1 MFKYPDQWS
10 KQLNIQS
17 FNLVTYNLPIKYNS
31 YLVGIVCRE
40 SGNSNTEYG
49 QCLYSYTLSTINIMG
64 RNGHSH
70 LLVIGI

>member
-1 MFKYPDQWS
+1 MNDNNMSATINDRRQPA
-10 KQLNIQS
+10 
-17 FNLVTYNLPIKYNS
+17 NLPIKYNS

-49 QCLYSYTLSTINIMG
+49 QCLYSYTLSAINIMG